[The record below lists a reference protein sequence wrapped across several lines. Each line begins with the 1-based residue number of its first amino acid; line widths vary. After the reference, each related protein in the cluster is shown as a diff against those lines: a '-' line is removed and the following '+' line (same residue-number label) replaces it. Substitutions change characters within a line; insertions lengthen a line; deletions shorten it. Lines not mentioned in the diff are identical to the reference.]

1 MVAAVF
7 WNSDIASIPLLAG
20 EMAHR
25 AGGVLNLSVATYWST
40 FLFDAATRSLPFHR
54 GAWAGFSLATSLLA
68 ALVLGWAA
76 RRAAGRAAGLLVLAI
91 ALCASPIAF
100 TNAYELRGPTW
111 LTGALLAACL
121 VGLASLESGAL
132 RGASGL
138 EASGALRGASG
149 VEDRRR
155 RWLAVAV
162 LGVVTGVNLASD
174 PLVLLSGMAPLLG
187 AAAGAWLLLRSPA
200 SARVARAAGGLA
212 AVAVLADLAT
222 GRAMRAL
229 GFRIV
234 PSLPIGLAPWSRVP
248 ANARLL
254 VHSILALGNEEFPR
268 SPSGVLSPAGAV
280 TILLCLAALAA
291 ALVFLPRLVGRR
303 REDDRGLALVLYL
316 LFWVITAVVVC
327 AGFVFSTLPM
337 GDVTSARYVV
347 PVFFAMAAL
356 AGLWA
361 TEAGWPR
368 MATAALATIFCLM
381 STVGIPRLVRY
392 SEAYPLAQEGPALVA
407 YLQAEGLTRGY
418 ASYWDALGLT
428 WRADGKVGV
437 YPVEECAPA
446 GERALCPFNVNTLS
460 TWYRP
465 RPVARTFLLV
475 GLPFMPQKIADP
487 PPASLGSPLGVGHVG
502 VFTVYIYAGDVAA
515 RLR

>member
-1 MVAAVF
+1 MVLAVFLRRMVAAVF

-121 VGLASLESGAL
+121 VGLARVESGAL

-234 PSLPIGLAPWSRVP
+234 PTLPIGLAPWSRVP

-327 AGFVFSTLPM
+327 AGFV
-337 GDVTSARYVV
+337 
-347 PVFFAMAAL
+347 
-356 AGLWA
+356 
-361 TEAGWPR
+361 
-368 MATAALATIFCLM
+368 
-381 STVGIPRLVRY
+381 
-392 SEAYPLAQEGPALVA
+392 
-407 YLQAEGLTRGY
+407 
-418 ASYWDALGLT
+418 
-428 WRADGKVGV
+428 
-437 YPVEECAPA
+437 
-446 GERALCPFNVNTLS
+446 
-460 TWYRP
+460 
-465 RPVARTFLLV
+465 
-475 GLPFMPQKIADP
+475 
-487 PPASLGSPLGVGHVG
+487 
-502 VFTVYIYAGDVAA
+502 
-515 RLR
+515 

>member
-1 MVAAVF
+1 VFLRRLVAAVF

-25 AGGVLNLSVATYWST
+25 AGGVFNLSVATYWST

-54 GAWAGFSLATSLLA
+54 GLWAGFSLATSLLA
-68 ALVLGWAA
+68 AVVLGWAA
-76 RRAAGRAAGLLVLAI
+76 RRAAGTGAGLLVLAI
-91 ALCASPIAF
+91 ALCAAPIAF

-111 LTGALLAACL
+111 LTGALLAAAL
-121 VGLASLESGAL
+121 VALA
-132 RGASGL
+132 GL
-138 EASGALRGASG
+138 EVSGALRGASG
-149 VEDRRR
+149 VADRRR

-162 LGVVTGVNLASD
+162 VGVVTGVNLASD
-174 PLVLLSGMAPLLG
+174 PLLLLSGVAPLLG

-212 AVAVLADLAT
+212 AVALATDLAT
-222 GRAMRAL
+222 GRLMRAV

-234 PSLPIGLAPWSRVP
+234 PTLPIGLAPWSRVP

-254 VHSILALGNEEFPR
+254 VHSILALGNEEFPGA
-268 SPSGVLSPAGAV
+268 PSGVLSPAGAV
-280 TILLCLAALAA
+280 TVLLCLAAVAA
-291 ALVFLPRLVGRR
+291 ALVFLPPLVRKHR
-303 REDDRGLALVLYL
+303 DDDGGLPLVLYV
-316 LFWVITAVVVC
+316 LFWATTPAVVG

-347 PVFFAMAAL
+347 PVFFALAAL

-361 TEAGWPR
+361 ARAGWPR

-381 STVGIPRLVRY
+381 SAFGIPRLVRY
-392 SEAYPLAQEGPALVA
+392 SEAYPLAQEGPALLA
-407 YLQAEGLTRGY
+407 YLQAKGLTRGY
-418 ASYWDALGLT
+418 ASYWDALGLS
-428 WRADGKVGV
+428 WQAGGKVGV
-437 YPVEECAPA
+437 SPVEECAPA

-465 RPVARTFLLV
+465 RPVARTFLVV
-475 GLPFMPQKIADP
+475 GLPFMSQKISDP
-487 PPASLGSPLGVGHVG
+487 PPASLGSPLEVGHVG
-502 VFTVYIYAGDVAA
+502 AFTVYTYAGDLAA
-515 RLR
+515 RLG

>member
-1 MVAAVF
+1 VVLAVFLRRMVAAVF

-54 GAWAGFSLATSLLA
+54 GIWAGFSLATSLLA

-121 VGLASLESGAL
+121 VAL
-132 RGASGL
+132 PRV
-138 EASGALRGASG
+138 ESGALRGASG
-149 VEDRRR
+149 VEDPRL
-155 RWLAVAV
+155 RWPAVAG
-162 LGVVTGVNLASD
+162 LGLLTGVSLASD
-174 PLVLLSGMAPLLG
+174 PLLFLSALAPLLG

-200 SARVARAAGGLA
+200 SARVVRAAGGLA
-212 AVAVLADLAT
+212 VVAVLADLAT
-222 GRAMRAL
+222 GRVMRAA

-234 PSLPIGLAPWSRVP
+234 PTLPIGLAPLSRVP
-248 ANARLL
+248 TNARLL
-254 VHSILALGNEEFPR
+254 VHSMLALGNEEFPG

-291 ALVFLPRLVGRR
+291 ALVFLPPLVRKRR
-303 REDDRGLALVLYL
+303 DDDRGLALVLYL
-316 LFWVITAVVVC
+316 LFWAITAVVVC

-347 PVFFAMAAL
+347 PVFFAVAAL

-368 MATAALATIFCLM
+368 IATAALATIFCLM
-381 STVGIPRLVRY
+381 SAFGIPRLVRY
-392 SEAYPLAQEGPALVA
+392 SEAYPLAREGPALVA
-407 YLQAEGLTRGY
+407 YLQAKGLTRGY

-437 YPVEECAPA
+437 YPLEECAPA
-446 GERALCPFNVNTLS
+446 GERAVCPFNVNTLS

-487 PPASLGSPLGVGHVG
+487 PPASLGSPLEVGHVG
-502 VFTVYIYAGDVAA
+502 VFTIYIYAGDVAT